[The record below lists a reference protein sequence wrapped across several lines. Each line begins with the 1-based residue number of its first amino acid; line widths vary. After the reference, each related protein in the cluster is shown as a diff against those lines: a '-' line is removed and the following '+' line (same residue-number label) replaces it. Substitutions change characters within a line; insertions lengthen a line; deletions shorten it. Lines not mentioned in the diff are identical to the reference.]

1 MTTYEIYKRLLDEK
15 GVKTADVCRATGI
28 AQASMSQWKKGE
40 INLKLETLSRIADYF
55 GISVFEFYEN
65 DGSVAPAPL
74 EPETVKIKVLGTV
87 PAGVPIE
94 AVEDIIGEE
103 EISMKLA
110 QTGEFFGLRIKG
122 DSMEP
127 RIFHGD
133 TVIVR
138 QQDDVDN
145 GDVAIVMINGSDAT
159 CKKVEKHDNG
169 IMLVPLNR
177 KYEEKFYTN
186 EDIEKLPVRIIG
198 KVVEL
203 RAKF

>member
-1 MTTYEIYKRLLDEK
+1 MSTYHYFEK
-15 GVKTADVCRATGI
+15 LMKEQKMNHTSVSNATGVGV
-28 AQASMSQWKKGE
+28 S
-40 INLKLETLSRIADYF
+40 TLSEWKRDIHEPRKETIEKLAAYF
-55 GISVFEFYEN
+55 NVPLSYFYGN
-65 DGSVAPAPL
+65 VGASLL
-74 EPETVKIKVLGTV
+74 ESETVKIKVLGTV

-94 AVEDIIGEE
+94 AVEDVIGEE

-110 QTGEFFGLRIKG
+110 ETGEFFGLRIKG

-138 QQDDVDN
+138 QQDDVNN
-145 GDVAIVMINGSDAT
+145 GDVAIVMVNGSDAT
-159 CKKVEKHDNG
+159 CKKIEKHDNG

>member
-1 MTTYEIYKRLLDEK
+1 MDSYDLFDKLLKEK
-15 GVKTADVCRATGI
+15 GLRAADVSRGTGI
-28 AQASMSQWKKGE
+28 STATLSDWKKRKYIPKADKMERVADFLGVP
-40 INLKLETLSRIADYF
+40 IAYF
-55 GISVFEFYEN
+55 YGVADVSV
-65 DGSVAPAPL
+65 L

>member
-1 MTTYEIYKRLLDEK
+1 MDSYDLFDKLLKEK
-15 GVKTADVCRATGI
+15 GLRAADVSRGTGI
-28 AQASMSQWKKGE
+28 STATLSEWKKRKYIPKADKMERVADFLGVP
-40 INLKLETLSRIADYF
+40 IAYF
-55 GISVFEFYEN
+55 YGVADVSV
-65 DGSVAPAPL
+65 L

>member
-1 MTTYEIYKRLLDEK
+1 MDSYDLFDKLLKERGLK
-15 GVKTADVCRATGI
+15 AADVSRGTGI
-28 AQASMSQWKKGE
+28 STATLSEWKKRKYMPKAD
-40 INLKLETLSRIADYF
+40 KLERIADFLGVPIAYF
-55 GISVFEFYEN
+55 FGGADVSV
-65 DGSVAPAPL
+65 L

>member
-1 MTTYEIYKRLLDEK
+1 
-15 GVKTADVCRATGI
+15 
-28 AQASMSQWKKGE
+28 
-40 INLKLETLSRIADYF
+40 
-55 GISVFEFYEN
+55 
-65 DGSVAPAPL
+65 
-74 EPETVKIKVLGTV
+74 
-87 PAGVPIE
+87 
-94 AVEDIIGEE
+94 
-103 EISMKLA
+103 MKLA

-203 RAKF
+203 RAKI